1 MIWGKASAVTGL
13 WYERRSMEAWM
24 DRVPHSQSERSSLLS
39 PEDPAWEADKR
50 RPGAPAE
57 APQRSWALRGA
68 GPQRRLPELTWCPT
82 VFLCSLAVWPGLP
95 LVGFEG
101 VRVRGVRPEE
111 VAEVGLTAFSS
122 SWNNSGNI
130 LNWVRNSKRKSH
142 SKPKLKWKSLQ
153 KH

>member
-1 MIWGKASAVTGL
+1 MILGKASAATGL

-39 PEDPAWEADKR
+39 PEDPTWEADKR
-50 RPGAPAE
+50 RPEAPVE
-57 APQRSWALRGA
+57 PQRSSTAW
-68 GPQRRLPELTWCPT
+68 RLPELTWCPT
-82 VFLCSLAVWPGLP
+82 VFLCSLAIWPGLP
-95 LVGFEG
+95 LVGFER

-111 VAEVGLTAFSS
+111 VAEVGLMAFSS
-122 SWNNSGNI
+122 SWNNSGSI